1 MVSGIAIKC
10 TNRTSS
16 YSSLQNYKMHNMV
29 TCRTVKLCM
38 NRLRYYSSL
47 QNYKMHK
54 RGKLRKYTMRE
65 LGFYSLLQ
73 NYEMQEYCKNLFF
86 TAEI

>member
-1 MVSGIAIKC
+1 
-10 TNRTSS
+10 
-16 YSSLQNYKMHNMV
+16 
-29 TCRTVKLCM
+29 
-38 NRLRYYSSL
+38 
-47 QNYKMHK
+47 MHK